1 MNLNFLKDNGCN
13 LNLLGD
19 YISQKTESFS
29 VSASLSDNELS
40 YGFKDIDLFWHY
52 QVLYLALT
60 ESHKLVLTTYPEN
73 KLAYIPI
80 TNIYDYNF
88 PRTGETRDEMD
99 YISRKY
105 EQGFKWFVYLY
116 NHKFSVQRIVNRDI
130 SYIFTIESK

>member
-1 MNLNFLKDNGCN
+1 MNLNFLKENGCN

-29 VSASLSDNELS
+29 VSVSLYDNELS
-40 YGFKDIDLFWHY
+40 YGFKDIDLCWHY

-73 KLAYIPI
+73 KLAYIPV

-88 PRTGETRDEMD
+88 PRIGETRDEMN

-116 NHKFSVQRIVNRDI
+116 NHKFTVQRIVNRDI
-130 SYIFTIESK
+130 SYIFTIN

>member
-1 MNLNFLKDNGCN
+1 MNLNFLKENGCN

-29 VSASLSDNELS
+29 VSASLYDNELS
-40 YGFKDIDLFWHY
+40 YGFKDIDLCWHY

-73 KLAYIPI
+73 KLAYIPV

-88 PRTGETRDEMD
+88 PRIGETRDEMN

-116 NHKFSVQRIVNRDI
+116 NHKFTVQRIVNRDI
-130 SYIFTIESK
+130 SYIFTIN